1 MQSKSISRLELKEFI
16 ISIKRIKHQFIS
28 NFPNTELSRLIPNEP
43 DEMSIEAFIS
53 KVGTWLAL
61 LDLEKQQ
68 VLNSSIQNSM
78 EAKK

>member
-1 MQSKSISRLELKEFI
+1 MEKTFLLRDGKMLNIHKLKSALSEKFPYHQLTKI
-16 ISIKRIKHQFIS
+16 I
-28 NFPNTELSRLIPNEP
+28 LSEP

-68 VLNSSIQNSM
+68 VLNASIQNSK

>member
-1 MQSKSISRLELKEFI
+1 MSEEIVVEKV
-16 ISIKRIKHQFIS
+16 ISIHSLKLHFSKQFPDKVLTKI
-28 NFPNTELSRLIPNEP
+28 LSKEP

-68 VLNSSIQNSM
+68 VLNSSFQNSM
-78 EAKK
+78 EIRK